1 MGHIFATIDGGA
13 NWKAIHGLEY
23 LLSRRALTVPT
34 EKDELGITHNLP
46 DYSLLDILMSLASL
60 KVLQMLAALWN
71 IEKVDRDDEG
81 DNMGSFRTKVIH
93 FASFF
98 AAVVTVA
105 NTASATSGPGCLHV
119 VNVESWDVLNIRA
132 SASANSEIVDEL
144 EPSRHGIISLDGECG
159 PVSRPWASRWCP
171 VTHYNGDRTTRG
183 YVKARYVRDAECP

>member
-1 MGHIFATIDGGA
+1 MAAQRDADRGSVIAGPINPTVDERRLCGQHDREP
-13 NWKAIHGLEY
+13 WV
-23 LLSRRALTVPT
+23 LLCPHLTP
-34 EKDELGITHNLP
+34 
-46 DYSLLDILMSLASL
+46 SLLDILMSLTSL

-71 IEKVDRDDEG
+71 IEAVEHNDEG

-105 NTASATSGPGCLHV
+105 NTASATSGPGCLRV

-144 EPSRHGIISLDGECG
+144 QPSRHGVISLDGECG
-159 PVSRPWASRWCP
+159 PVSLPWASRWCP
-171 VTHYNGDRTTRG
+171 ITHYNGDRTTRG

>member
-1 MGHIFATIDGGA
+1 MNRTSS
-13 NWKAIHGLEY
+13 NN
-23 LLSRRALTVPT
+23 LTEGVPNG
-34 EKDELGITHNLP
+34 ECRF
-46 DYSLLDILMSLASL
+46 

-71 IEKVDRDDEG
+71 IETVEHDDEG
-81 DNMGSFRTKVIH
+81 DNMGSFRTKIIH

-105 NTASATSGPGCLHV
+105 NTASATSGPGCLRV

-144 EPSRHGIISLDGECG
+144 EPGRHGVISLDGECA
-159 PVSRPWASRWCP
+159 PVSLPWASRWCP
-171 VTHYNGDRTTRG
+171 VTHYNGGRTTRG